1 MFIVNAKQIADLFVA
16 QQVLHPSQADDVLQ
30 EANLNGKSIEH
41 ALVDGGFVDTRG
53 FYQII
58 ADALG
63 TDFLDLSGQEI
74 PPQVLRLIPAG
85 LARLHR
91 VLPIAVSDNT
101 LSVALVD
108 PLDIRAAED
117 LRFALGKDLHVVV
130 SPTEQVEDL
139 IRRHYGAEGSS
150 MEDILDQLGET
161 GELLALSGTDEP
173 ASKAEAEAN
182 ATPIIRLVDLILC
195 RAIQDHASD
204 IHFEPFENE
213 FKIRYRVDGAL
224 YEMAPPP
231 LHLALSVISRVKVM
245 ANMNIAE
252 RRLPQDGR
260 IQQKIADRV
269 VDLRVSTLPTQF
281 GESVVLRVLDRS
293 RVNLDLESLGL
304 PDYIHDFVVEI
315 IQRPSGLFIVTGP
328 TGSGKTTTLYSCL
341 RKINTIDSKL
351 LTAEEPVEYDL
362 EGVVQVPVNAAIGL
376 TFARALRAF
385 LRQDP
390 DRIMV
395 GETRDLET
403 AQISVQAALT
413 GHLVF
418 TTLHTTDAPGA
429 ITRLIDMGVEPFLIS
444 STLEAVLGQRLL
456 RSICPQCRTTYQPG
470 ESLLAQ
476 LELSRGDIGQQNFHY
491 GRGCDSCNQTGYKG
505 RIGIYELMK
514 ITDPLR
520 ELINERAPTVTLK
533 EKAIELGMVTLRQ
546 DGLRSI
552 FAGNTTIEEVLKY
565 T

>member
-1 MFIVNAKQIADLFVA
+1 MNSEQIADLFVE
-16 QQVLHPSQADDVLQ
+16 QRVLPRSQVDDVLQ
-30 EANLNGKSIEH
+30 ETNLNGKSIEQ
-41 ALVDGGFVDTRG
+41 ALVDGGFVDEGG
-53 FYQII
+53 FYQVI
-58 ADALG
+58 ANALG
-63 TDFLDLSGQEI
+63 TDFVDLSENEI
-74 PPQVLRLIPAG
+74 APETLRLLPAG
-85 LARLHR
+85 LARLHQA
-91 VLPIAVSDNT
+91 LPIVVHGNT
-101 LSVALVD
+101 LTVALAD
-108 PLDIRAAED
+108 PLDLRTAED
-117 LRFALGKDLHVVV
+117 LRFALGKDVHVVV
-130 SPTEQVEDL
+130 APSGQVEDRIKL
-139 IRRHYGAEGSS
+139 HYGADSS
-150 MEDILDQLGET
+150 SIEDVLKQLGET
-161 GELLALSGTDEP
+161 GELLARRDTKESETTV
-173 ASKAEAEAN
+173 EAEAS
-182 ATPIIRLVDLILC
+182 ATPIIRLVDLILFQ
-195 RAIQDHASD
+195 AIQDRASD

-231 LHLALSVISRVKVM
+231 RHLALPVISRVKVM

-260 IQQKIADRV
+260 IQKNVAGRS

-293 RVNLDLESLGL
+293 TVNLDLEALGL
-304 PDYIHDFVVEI
+304 PDYIHAYIVEI
-315 IQRPSGLFIVTGP
+315 IHRPNGIFIVTGP

-362 EGVVQVPVNAAIGL
+362 EGIVQVPVNEAIGL
-376 TFARALRAF
+376 TFARTLRAF

-403 AQISVQAALT
+403 AQISIQASLT

-418 TTLHTTDAPGA
+418 TTLHTNDAPGA

-456 RSICPQCRTTYQPG
+456 RSICPECRTTYQPG
-470 ESLLAQ
+470 ETLLTQ
-476 LELSRGDIGQQNFHY
+476 LGLSRGDIGDRNFHY
-491 GRGCDSCNQTGYKG
+491 GKGCDACNQTGYKG
-505 RIGIYELMK
+505 RKGIYELMQ

-533 EKAIELGMVTLRQ
+533 EKAVELGMVTLRQ

-552 FAGNTTIEEVLKY
+552 FAGDTTVEEVLKY

>member
-1 MFIVNAKQIADLFVA
+1 M
-16 QQVLHPSQADDVLQ
+16 S
-30 EANLNGKSIEH
+30 
-41 ALVDGGFVDTRG
+41 
-53 FYQII
+53 
-58 ADALG
+58 
-63 TDFLDLSGQEI
+63 TDFIKSSLTRWGPISSISPRTRSRPEI
-74 PPQVLRLIPAG
+74 LRLIPGG

-91 VLPIAVSDNT
+91 ALPITASDNT
-101 LSVALVD
+101 LTVALVD
-108 PLDIRAAED
+108 PLDLRAAED
-117 LRFALGKDLHVVV
+117 LRFALGKDVHVVV
-130 SPTEQVEDL
+130 APTGQVENR
-139 IRRHYGAEGSS
+139 IERYYGSDSSS
-150 MEDILDQLGET
+150 MEDILKQLGET
-161 GELLALSGTDEP
+161 GELLAVRGTDD
-173 ASKAEAEAN
+173 ASAVEAEAN
-182 ATPIIRLVDLILC
+182 ATPIIRFVDLILFQ
-195 RAIQDHASD
+195 AIQDRASD

-231 LHLALSVISRVKVM
+231 RHLALPVISRVKVM

-260 IQQKIADRV
+260 IQKSIAGRS

-293 RVNLDLESLGL
+293 TVNLDLEALGL
-304 PDYIHDFVVEI
+304 PDYIHAYIIEI
-315 IQRPSGLFIVTGP
+315 INRPNGIFIVTGP

-362 EGVVQVPVNAAIGL
+362 EGIVQVPVNEAIGL

-403 AQISVQAALT
+403 AQISIQASLT

-418 TTLHTTDAPGA
+418 TTLHTNDAPGA
-429 ITRLIDMGVEPFLIS
+429 VTRLIDMGVEPFLIS

-456 RSICPQCRTTYQPG
+456 RSICSQCRSAYQPS
-470 ESLLAQ
+470 ETMLAQ
-476 LELSRGDIGQQNFHY
+476 LGFARRDIGEKNFYY
-491 GRGCDSCNQTGYKG
+491 GKGCDACNQTGYKG
-505 RIGIYELMK
+505 RKGIYELMK
-514 ITDPLR
+514 ITDSLR
-520 ELINERAPTVTLK
+520 ELVNERAPTVTLK
-533 EKAIELGMVTLRQ
+533 EKAIQLGMVTLRQ

-552 FAGNTTIEEVLKY
+552 FAGDTTIDEVLKY
-565 T
+565 TWDT

>member
-1 MFIVNAKQIADLFVA
+1 MNAQQVADLFVE
-16 QQVLHPSQADDVLQ
+16 QRVLQSSQAEDVVQ
-30 EANLNGKSIEH
+30 EAQLNGKSIEQ
-41 ALVDGGFVDTRG
+41 ALVDGGFVDQRG
-53 FYQII
+53 FYQVI

-63 TDFLDLSGQEI
+63 TDFVELTGNEI
-74 PPQVLRLIPAG
+74 APEILRLIPGG

-91 VLPIAVSDNT
+91 ALPIAVSDNT

-108 PLDIRAAED
+108 PLDLRAAED
-117 LRFALGKDLHVVV
+117 LHFALGKDVHVVV
-130 SPTEQVEDL
+130 APAEEVEQR
-139 IRRHYGAEGSS
+139 IQRYYGSDSSS
-150 MEDILDQLGET
+150 MEDILKQLGET
-161 GELLALSGTDEP
+161 GELLALRGTDES
-173 ASKAEAEAN
+173 ASAVEAEAN
-182 ATPIIRLVDLILC
+182 ATPIIRFVDLILFQ
-195 RAIQDHASD
+195 AIQDRASD

-231 LHLALSVISRVKVM
+231 RHLALPVISRVKVM

-260 IQQKIADRV
+260 IQKNVAGRNI
-269 VDLRVSTLPTQF
+269 DLRVSTLPTQF

-293 RVNLDLESLGL
+293 TVNLDLEALGL
-304 PDYIHDFVVEI
+304 PDYIYEYILEVI
-315 IQRPSGLFIVTGP
+315 NRPNGIFIVTGP

-341 RKINTIDSKL
+341 RRINTIDSKL

-362 EGVVQVPVNAAIGL
+362 EGIVQVPVNEAIGL
-376 TFARALRAF
+376 TFARTLRAF

-403 AQISVQAALT
+403 AQISIQASLT

-418 TTLHTTDAPGA
+418 TTLHTNDAPGA

-456 RSICPQCRTTYQPG
+456 RSICPNCRTTYQP
-470 ESLLAQ
+470 SAALLEQ
-476 LELSRGDIGQQNFHY
+476 LGLSRADIGAKNFFY
-491 GRGCDSCNQTGYKG
+491 GKGCDVCNQTGYKG
-505 RIGIYELMK
+505 RKGIYELMK

-520 ELINERAPTVTLK
+520 ELINERAPSVTLK
-533 EKAIELGMVTLRQ
+533 EKAIELGMVTLRH

-552 FAGNTTIEEVLKY
+552 FAGDTTIEEVLKY

>member
-1 MFIVNAKQIADLFVA
+1 MNSQQIADLFVE
-16 QQVLHPSQADDVLQ
+16 QRVLPRSQVDEVLQ
-30 EANLNGKSIEH
+30 EANSNGKSIEQ
-41 ALVDGGFVDTRG
+41 ALVDGGFVDERG
-53 FYQII
+53 FYQVI

-63 TDFLDLSGQEI
+63 TDFVDLSENEI
-74 PPQVLRLIPAG
+74 TPETLRLIPAG
-85 LARLHR
+85 LARLHQA
-91 VLPIAVSDNT
+91 LPIATHGNT
-101 LSVALVD
+101 LTIALID
-108 PLDIRAAED
+108 PLDLRAAED
-117 LRFALGKDLHVVV
+117 LRFALGKDVHVVV
-130 SPTEQVEDL
+130 APTGQVEDRIKL
-139 IRRHYGAEGSS
+139 YYGADSS
-150 MEDILDQLGET
+150 SIEDVLKQLGET
-161 GELLALSGTDEP
+161 GELLSLRD
-173 ASKAEAEAN
+173 SKDAATTVEAEAN
-182 ATPIIRLVDLILC
+182 ATPIIRFVDLILFQ
-195 RAIQDHASD
+195 AIQDRASD

-231 LHLALSVISRVKVM
+231 RHLALPVISRVKVM

-260 IQQKIADRV
+260 IQKSIAGRS

-293 RVNLDLESLGL
+293 TVNLDLEALGL
-304 PDYIHDFVVEI
+304 PDYIHDYIVEI
-315 IQRPSGLFIVTGP
+315 IHRPNGIFIVTGP

-341 RKINTIDSKL
+341 RRINTIDSKL

-362 EGVVQVPVNAAIGL
+362 EGIVQVPVNDAIGL
-376 TFARALRAF
+376 TFARALRSF

-403 AQISVQAALT
+403 AQISIQASLT

-418 TTLHTTDAPGA
+418 TTLHTNDAPGA

-470 ESLLAQ
+470 ETLLTQ
-476 LELSRGDIGQQNFHY
+476 LGLSRGDIGDRHFHY
-491 GRGCDSCNQTGYKG
+491 GKGCDACSQTGYKG
-505 RIGIYELMK
+505 RKGIYELMK

-520 ELINERAPTVTLK
+520 ELINEQAPTVTLK

-552 FAGNTTIEEVLKY
+552 FAGDTTIEEVLKY